1 VSGQAALHRLAHT
14 TLFGIATWCAM
25 PAVASAQAADAFGR
39 ALVTF
44 TQAQQGTFGDEGP
57 QLLAALETLDRA
69 LAAWDSELLQKEQR
83 VAEEVEK
90 RAPEAISRT
99 RVSLGLGYLRR
110 GRIPDAAA
118 QFEAAIVPG
127 GDQRA
132 GLLLGLASELAGRP
146 LEAALAFQAAWLRE
160 PRDLTAAYRAWQ
172 HRARLDPGDVT
183 RLRDAFVAASSGD
196 PAPRASPIPPLAPV
210 ADAGPALLPL
220 AAYAEG
226 YRLLARH
233 EHAQA
238 LAHFRAAVRLDSITA
253 PGAPDVRLREGTA
266 ALRAGRVLDA
276 IRLLD
281 AAVQGGAASADAL
294 RVLALAEA
302 IGDQY
307 ESSAAHLEA
316 AVRRAPLDERA
327 RVALARVLVLAGRT
341 EEAARVLHETVAAIP
356 ASGAAQWWLSTV
368 YSSLNR
374 GVEARQALE
383 SPPAG
388 LALTGRRD
396 VLAALSRLLESE
408 GDFAGAVVPLLKSM
422 AIAPNDPLAHLAL
435 ARAYKYLDR
444 ADDVLVEYVMALALD
459 PGQAAALVGIG
470 QAHLA
475 AGRLPE
481 AIAALERGVAL
492 MPSDAEGRYALATAL
507 RRAGRHDDA
516 DVHLAEYGRLQS
528 AATRDRQRSMMLDVL
543 REEAALR
550 AASGERERTL
560 ELWRQVVAQE
570 PGLAANQAGLGKA
583 LAAAGQL
590 NPAIEAYERA
600 LTLPVTPRIVRDLV
614 DLYELAGRHED
625 ARRTRAAYEEL
636 LESTLRPSVPA
647 R

>member
-1 VSGQAALHRLAHT
+1 
-14 TLFGIATWCAM
+14 
-25 PAVASAQAADAFGR
+25 
-39 ALVTF
+39 
-44 TQAQQGTFGDEGP
+44 
-57 QLLAALETLDRA
+57 
-69 LAAWDSELLQKEQR
+69 
-83 VAEEVEK
+83 
-90 RAPEAISRT
+90 
-99 RVSLGLGYLRR
+99 
-110 GRIPDAAA
+110 
-118 QFEAAIVPG
+118 
-127 GDQRA
+127 
-132 GLLLGLASELAGRP
+132 
-146 LEAALAFQAAWLRE
+146 
-160 PRDLTAAYRAWQ
+160 
-172 HRARLDPGDVT
+172 
-183 RLRDAFVAASSGD
+183 
-196 PAPRASPIPPLAPV
+196 
-210 ADAGPALLPL
+210 
-220 AAYAEG
+220 
-226 YRLLARH
+226 
-233 EHAQA
+233 
-238 LAHFRAAVRLDSITA
+238 
-253 PGAPDVRLREGTA
+253 
-266 ALRAGRVLDA
+266 
-276 IRLLD
+276 
-281 AAVQGGAASADAL
+281 
-294 RVLALAEA
+294 VLALAEA

-459 PGQAAALVGIG
+459 PGRAAALVGIG

-614 DLYELAGRHED
+614 DLYELAGRQED